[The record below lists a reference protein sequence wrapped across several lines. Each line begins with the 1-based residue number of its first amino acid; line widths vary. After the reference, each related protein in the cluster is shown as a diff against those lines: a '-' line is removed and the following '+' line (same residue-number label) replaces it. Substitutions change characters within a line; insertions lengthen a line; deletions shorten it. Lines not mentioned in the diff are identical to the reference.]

1 MDLLFNALLQ
11 EHAFIT
17 VVKKL
22 LEREREKYI
31 DGERVGCLFLAERIL
46 KCNYTLMG
54 ICVCG
59 CL

>member
-31 DGERVGCLFLAERIL
+31 DGERVGCLFLAKRIL
-46 KCNYTLMG
+46 KYNYTLMC